1 MGTHLFLVTSS
12 TCVTYLWSHMATPA
26 TVIISAFQVVG
37 QKISL
42 SFGSDLST
50 LLKLLAKVSS
60 MVMENLAMVGPQ
72 KGRGM
77 LSYNRAFR
85 WWVTRATNLHSCPY
99 DSFFFGSPHTALSLF
114 WLADMDMDEVVRE
127 DMTQAVQMCRKQER
141 KEDKE

>member
-1 MGTHLFLVTSS
+1 
-12 TCVTYLWSHMATPA
+12 MATPA

-85 WWVTRATNLHSCPY
+85 
-99 DSFFFGSPHTALSLF
+99 
-114 WLADMDMDEVVRE
+114 
-127 DMTQAVQMCRKQER
+127 
-141 KEDKE
+141 